1 MTFDPTKH
9 RGNGSLQQQ
18 EPTPQPEQPEPD
30 YEDAQSWGYLDETT
44 PEMPEEWL
52 AAQAPDYSDAELARL
67 ADQSEEV
74 DEPDDEKAG
83 PQQPKPERKPASV
96 FIENPKPKIPKPFV
110 QYLFN
115 MNTINEINAGPGVGK
130 TTLLS
135 MLAACVAT
143 GRPFLDAFMVK
154 RGISV
159 FFTEDAETVTNCL
172 SAWQLEWGE
181 NILDHVL
188 ICEHPAALTDT
199 TKVKTVKEIGPDG
212 REVERVVQLDRPV
225 WGENAL
231 RQIRQ
236 IKDFAGDRQVC
247 MVVYDSKSFHLSSA
261 ERNGKPLDENSNDD
275 QQYITFCGYR
285 FALALGACGIFIP
298 HVSKEAERSPYLV
311 LESRG
316 GGAAKGA
323 VWKTFSLT
331 QDKTQPDKI
340 IMAAGKRRGGGIAQ
354 LLRLTKRTMQIFPDD
369 EAEAHRAEYLA
380 EFEDSIRP
388 AQPLKGLNPIDP
400 LFCGGYLNSC
410 ELVDEATLAA
420 ELVAMQEEQKKAQ
433 RGDAKNKPDPRLTR
447 PSNSEQDVIDFLMA
461 RGGQHERMDTTN
473 QMAERTAKTPYQIKR
488 SIENAIKK
496 QLIRSFIN
504 NDGEEILTANDAS
517 PPPLAER

>member
-1 MTFDPTKH
+1 MVFDPKKH
-9 RGNGSLQQQ
+9 RGNGTLQPQ
-18 EPTPQPEQPEPD
+18 EPAQEPEQFEQD
-30 YEDAQSWGYLDETT
+30 YEDSQTWGELGDTA

-52 AAQAPDYSDAELARL
+52 AAQAPAYSDEELARL
-67 ADQSEEV
+67 ADRSEEV
-74 DEPDDEKAG
+74 DEPQTDEQ
-83 PQQPKPERKPASV
+83 PQQEPAPRQPQV
-96 FIENPKPKIPKPFV
+96 NYIVDPKPKIPRPFV
-110 QYLFN
+110 QHIFN

-143 GRPFLDAFMVK
+143 GRPFLDHFMVK
-154 RGISV
+154 KGISV
-159 FFTEDAETVTNCL
+159 FFTEDAETVINCL
-172 SAWQLEWGE
+172 SAWQLEWGV

-188 ICEHPAALTDT
+188 IFDTPAELTDT
-199 TKVKTVKEIGPDG
+199 TKVKAVKEIGPDG

-231 RQIRQ
+231 RQLRQ

-247 MVVYDSKSFHLSSA
+247 MVVYDSKSFHLSA
-261 ERNGKPLDENSNDD
+261 ATRNGKSLDENSNDD

-285 FALALGACGIFIP
+285 FVKALGACGIFIP

-331 QDKTQPDKI
+331 QDKTQSDKI
-340 IMAAGKRRGGGIAQ
+340 ILAAGKRRGGGISQ
-354 LLRLTKRTMQIFPDD
+354 LLRLTKRTMQIFPTD
-369 EAEAHRAEYLA
+369 EAQQYRDEYLA
-380 EFEDSIRP
+380 EFEGSIRP
-388 AQPLKGLNPIDP
+388 AQPLEGLNPIDP
-400 LFCGGYLNSC
+400 LFCGGYLNDC
-410 ELVDEATLAA
+410 ELVTEETLAA
-420 ELVAMQEEQKKAQ
+420 ELVAMQELQKKAQ
-433 RGDAKNKPDPRLTR
+433 REETKNKPDPRLTR

-473 QMAERTAKTPYQIKR
+473 QMAERTNKSPYQIKR

-496 QLIRSFIN
+496 QLIRSFVN